1 MILKSLGIK
10 MEAVDISGNWKPLKK
25 HETCAQIKT
34 LSQNIKV
41 FCDATLS
48 CVYACAYVLCIIR
61 RMFKVWINQI
71 R

>member
-25 HETCAQIKT
+25 QETCAQIKT

-48 CVYACAYVLCIIR
+48 CVYAYVLCIIR
-61 RMFKVWINQI
+61 RMF
-71 R
+71 